1 MSLIAH
7 NVLGLMLLAAD
18 STGALRNYKAIHI
31 FSIMLLFIALGGLL
45 LASRAGVQTG
55 VSRKTAAITHG
66 IALVLILF
74 SGFGALAKIGMSNPG
89 IWPAW
94 LWIKALIWL
103 ALGAVIVLIRRAPR
117 STAILWWILP
127 LLGGIAAWLAFQ
139 NPA

>member
-1 MSLIAH
+1 MSLL
-7 NVLGLMLLAAD
+7 V
-18 STGALRNYKAIHI
+18 YKTIHI
-31 FSIMLLFIALGGLL
+31 FSIMLLFTAFGGML
-45 LASRAGVQTG
+45 LAARSGVQTG
-55 VSRKTAAITHG
+55 VSRKLAGMTHG

-117 STAILWWILP
+117 MAPALWWLLP
-127 LLGGIAAWLAFQ
+127 LLGGIAAYLALK